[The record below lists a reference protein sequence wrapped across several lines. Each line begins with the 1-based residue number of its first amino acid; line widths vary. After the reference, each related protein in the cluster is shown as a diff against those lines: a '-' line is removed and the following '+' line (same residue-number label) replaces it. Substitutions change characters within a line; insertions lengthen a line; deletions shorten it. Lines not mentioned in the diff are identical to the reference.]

1 MSYGLTN
8 ALTTFMDLMNLVFRS
23 YLYLFLIVFIDDILV
38 YPKCEDGNVD
48 YLMIV
53 LQVLKD
59 NQLLTKFTK
68 CEFWLRSITF
78 LDHIVFSEGVEVD
91 PRKMNAVKTWPR
103 PFSPTKIRRFLG
115 LARYYRRFVDRFAY
129 LTSLLMVLT
138 EKKSKFEW

>member
-1 MSYGLTN
+1 
-8 ALTTFMDLMNLVFRS
+8 MNH
-23 YLYLFLIVFIDDILV
+23 
-38 YPKCEDGNVD
+38 
-48 YLMIV
+48 LMIV

-91 PRKMNAVKTWPR
+91 PRKINAVKTWPR
-103 PFSPTKIRRFLG
+103 PFSPTKICRFLG

-129 LTSLLMVLT
+129 LTSPLMFLT
-138 EKKSKFEW
+138 QKRSQSSNGRNHVKRAANY

>member
-23 YLYLFLIVFIDDILV
+23 YLYFFVIVVIDDILI
-38 YPKCEDGNVD
+38 YPKSEDANGD

-78 LDHIVFSEGVEVD
+78 LGHIF
-91 PRKMNAVKTWPR
+91 
-103 PFSPTKIRRFLG
+103 
-115 LARYYRRFVDRFAY
+115 
-129 LTSLLMVLT
+129 
-138 EKKSKFEW
+138 